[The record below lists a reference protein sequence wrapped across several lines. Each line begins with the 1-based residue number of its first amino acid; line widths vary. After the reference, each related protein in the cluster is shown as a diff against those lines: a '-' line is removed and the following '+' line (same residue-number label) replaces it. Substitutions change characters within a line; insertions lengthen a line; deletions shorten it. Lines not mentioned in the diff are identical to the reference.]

1 MSLEITALPIAA
13 LITSTVAV
21 SLFVFKE
28 VLEIRKKNKEK
39 KAKINAI
46 RDIAA
51 REAFNITREIE
62 LFIKLKS
69 MLNGSKDVEF
79 IESHGGEWI
88 QFCFNYESSSRFV
101 FIPKYS
107 TMFNH
112 LFLVESAKASQELS
126 HLLHNLNVAIFNVS
140 MVRDSCIG
148 YVKNKD
154 YEGFN
159 DTVDF
164 VLGIES
170 DDGNDM
176 VLSFLST
183 IDKFKVEMEKFNG
196 FNDIYSTLNSHYRP
210 KSA

>member
-28 VLEIRKKNKEK
+28 GLEIWKKSKEK

-62 LFIKLKS
+62 LFIQLKS
-69 MLNGSKDVEF
+69 MLNGSKDVVF

-88 QFCFNYESSSRFV
+88 QFCFNYESGSRFV

-126 HLLHNLNVAIFNVS
+126 NLLHNLNVAIFNIS

-154 YEGFN
+154 YEEFN
-159 DTVDF
+159 DAVDF
-164 VLGIES
+164 ILGIES